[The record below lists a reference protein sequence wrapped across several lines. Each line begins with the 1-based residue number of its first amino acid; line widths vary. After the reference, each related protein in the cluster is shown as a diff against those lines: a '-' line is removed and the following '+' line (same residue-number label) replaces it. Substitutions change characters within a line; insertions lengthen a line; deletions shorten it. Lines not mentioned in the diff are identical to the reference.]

1 MPLVP
6 RGGMHS
12 GGFCLL
18 VRGWAVLHYLMH
30 FSRLA
35 ERDRRDGVMRSLE
48 ATESDSFTVP
58 LVGLDRG

>member
-1 MPLVP
+1 
-6 RGGMHS
+6 MHS